1 METNYYHP
9 RELEEAAAL
18 LEEQEG
24 AVLVNGGSDIILSIS
39 AGKITPTGIID
50 IRGIKSMNTIT
61 DDGQYV
67 HIGGNVTYRQMQDSP
82 VCGRIGGLARAA
94 GSVGS
99 PVIRMVATPAGNIAT
114 AAPSADCASM
124 MLALDTELVLVS
136 VRGERIVRQ
145 KDIYLGAY
153 KTDIQ
158 SNEIIKEMRFPSPG
172 PDKGSG
178 YARFS
183 RRKSQDIAKVIAGAV
198 VTVDKKGRCLS
209 AVISLGAL
217 NATAVLA
224 PSIGE
229 RIKGLGRDEAIQ
241 LALKFFPREAG
252 LRESYFKRYKEETTC
267 NAIAEALD
275 MAFAETERG
284 DSCYACGSL

>member
-1 METNYYHP
+1 METDYYYP

-18 LEEQEG
+18 LEEHEG

-39 AGKITPTGIID
+39 AGKVNPTAIID
-50 IRGIKSMNTIT
+50 IRGIKSMNRIM

-82 VCGRIGGLARAA
+82 VCSRVGGLVRAA

-99 PVIRMVATPAGNIAT
+99 PAIRMVATPADNIAT

-153 KTDIQ
+153 KTDIRR
-158 SNEIIKEMRFPSPG
+158 NEIIKEMRFPGQG

-178 YARFS
+178 YARLS

-198 VTVDKKGRCLS
+198 VTVDKAGRCQS

-224 PSIGE
+224 PSIGDK
-229 RIKGLGRDEAIQ
+229 IKGLGRDEAVQ
-241 LALKFFPREAG
+241 LALEFFPREAG
-252 LRESYFKRYKEETTC
+252 LRESYYKRYKEETTC
-267 NAIAEALD
+267 HAIAEAID
-275 MAFAETERG
+275 MAFAEAERREARN
-284 DSCYACGSL
+284 ACGIF